1 MPAWKLRIFVRVV
14 KARMESEELPAEQ
27 VLESYPALTEQEK
40 QQILDAI

>member
-14 KARMESEELPAEQ
+14 KARMEAEELTAEQ

-40 QQILDAI
+40 QQILGAI